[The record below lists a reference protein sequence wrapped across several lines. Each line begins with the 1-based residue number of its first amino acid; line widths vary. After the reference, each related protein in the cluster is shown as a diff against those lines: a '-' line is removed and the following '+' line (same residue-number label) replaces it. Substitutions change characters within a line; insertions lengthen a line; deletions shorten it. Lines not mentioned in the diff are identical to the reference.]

1 MLQSS
6 VSTVHNNQKP
16 MNTQIK
22 EYGRSIAL
30 GALMGVMLAVV
41 FAAGFVMRDI
51 IQIPDLAAT
60 DATNEYPLLDEV
72 NTYLERYYLRPLP
85 DDTTKQYAAI
95 KGMLESLEDRNTFFI
110 EPPVAQS
117 ESDALAGTYGGI
129 GVQLQRS
136 EMGDYLLYPFED
148 SPAKAAGIMDGDILV
163 AVNGT
168 PIEITSQQDAI
179 DQLLRGEV
187 KDNNGV
193 EITVRRILGDT
204 NEEFTEFIPFGVINV
219 PSVIWRVLT
228 EDQRIG
234 YVLILRFTN
243 RTPDELEIALSDLRA
258 QGIQG
263 LILDLRNNGGG
274 LLQESVEVASK
285 FLEGGVVLYEQR
297 RDSEKEY
304 PVVGEPLMPDVPMVV
319 LVNQWTASAAELVA
333 GALLDRERG
342 ILIGQQTYGKGTIQQ
357 IFELG
362 DRSSIHVTSA
372 EWFTPNRNKIDG
384 VGLSP
389 TIAMIPDPNGRD
401 VEIGEAIRYLQQTFS
416 D

>member
-1 MLQSS
+1 
-6 VSTVHNNQKP
+6 

-148 SPAKAAGIMDGDILV
+148 SPAKVAGIMDGDILV

>member
-1 MLQSS
+1 
-6 VSTVHNNQKP
+6 